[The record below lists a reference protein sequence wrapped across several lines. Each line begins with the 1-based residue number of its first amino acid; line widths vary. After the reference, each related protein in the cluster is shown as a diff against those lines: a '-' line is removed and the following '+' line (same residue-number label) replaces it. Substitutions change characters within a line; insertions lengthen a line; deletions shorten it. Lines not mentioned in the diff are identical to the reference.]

1 MEVLF
6 TVKSV
11 NNLLNVIKEYI
22 VYVYPG
28 FITLMIYRFII
39 AKNVEENEY
48 TLIKSIIISYIYVAI
63 LEGITKINFSKFIIP
78 HHIILLIVA
87 CIVPIIWNCI
97 FKSSIATKSLRAI
110 KIDTSVH
117 ENMLES
123 LRAKEEGLWI
133 RVYMDD
139 YGIMYEGT
147 LRGHESDPNREQQIA
162 LSGYRFYRINSKS
175 KEKECIIDYA
185 NKKQHWVKIRE
196 KDITRMEVVY
206 ENPQ

>member
-6 TVKSV
+6 TVKGVSS
-11 NNLLNVIKEYI
+11 LLRVIKEYI

-39 AKNVEENEY
+39 AKKVEENEY
-48 TLIKSIIISYIYVAI
+48 TLIKSIIISYIYVTI
-63 LEGITKINFSKFIIP
+63 LEEITKINFSQFIMF
-78 HHIILLIVA
+78 HHIALLIVA

-97 FKSSIATKSLRAI
+97 FKSSIFTKILRAI
-110 KIDTSVH
+110 KIDTNVH

-133 RVYMDD
+133 RLYMDN

-147 LRGHESDPNREQQIA
+147 LRSHESDPNREQEIV
-162 LSGYRFYRINSKS
+162 LSGYRFYRIKGESKR
-175 KEKECIIDYA
+175 KECLIDYA
-185 NKKQHWVKIRE
+185 NANEHWVKIKE
-196 KDITRMEVVY
+196 KDITRMEIVY
-206 ENPQ
+206 EKPQ